1 MKSLTD
7 LAGNLDASTAQVL
20 TALRIIATRADIEE
34 IAEWAKKELEGYK
47 VDDEL
52 SAYRTW
58 KLTIKAN
65 LHNPFQGFMTD
76 VHVGDFAIEKEYRE
90 KTTTYSCRD
99 GVWQIENMLA
109 SQDTAAF
116 GVELPNLALLIN
128 RGPMLSDGWTCTHAT
143 AEFSP
148 VHLTSIVNNA
158 RQTALGF
165 CLECE
170 KAGVDLRWGEDD
182 QTTPEERTRWLGMI
196 KQEGTKLILRA
207 AWETAFRSLTGGG

>member
-20 TALRIIATRADIEE
+20 TALRIVATRADIEE
-34 IAEWAKKELEGYK
+34 IVEWAKKELEGYNT
-47 VDDEL
+47 DDEL
-52 SAYRTW
+52 PAYRTW

-65 LHNPFQGFMTD
+65 LHNPLQAFMSD
-76 VHVGDFAIEKEYRE
+76 VHVGDFAIEEEYRE
-90 KTTTYSCRD
+90 NAITYSCQD
-99 GVWQIENMLA
+99 GVWQIENMLG
-109 SQDTAAF
+109 SQGTTTF
-116 GVELPNLALLIN
+116 GVERPNLALLIN

-143 AEFSP
+143 AELSP
-148 VHLTSIVNNA
+148 VHLTNIVNKA

-170 KAGVDLRWGEDD
+170 KEGVDLRWGEDD
-182 QTTPEERTRWLGMI
+182 QTTPEERTRWLDMI

-207 AWETAFRSLTGGG
+207 AWETALRSLTGGG